1 MERSVAGGMP
11 TSRSRP
17 RTRLRPSSA
26 ATVETSSD
34 TVEMPAAMRI
44 PM

>member
-1 MERSVAGGMP
+1 MERSVAAGMP

-17 RTRLRPSSA
+17 RTRRRPSSA
-26 ATVETSSD
+26 ATVETPSE
-34 TVEMPAAMRI
+34 TAEMPAAMRM